1 MQSLK
6 ILVCMEILIICS
18 GIKTHPLRVSDPPPL
33 HSDFSVVGNNQC
45 LPCLH
50 FHPPRGRR
58 RENQACLAVSSCC
71 PAACNVTPGCIRCSA
86 PRLASCS
93 LAWFLFLLLPEV
105 RSLAE
110 RRGPVTRTN
119 GMKLGPRVFSPRGKT
134 RARSLQRVGRFSITN
149 IVHLSKI

>member
-1 MQSLK
+1 MQSQDNCLE
-6 ILVCMEILIICS
+6 VLIICS
-18 GIKTHPLRVSDPPPL
+18 GKKHIHCDPPPL
-33 HSDFSVVGNNQC
+33 HSDFAVVGNNQC

-58 RENQACLAVSSCC
+58 ENQACLSSC

-86 PRLASCS
+86 PRLAACS
-93 LAWFLFLLLPEV
+93 LP
-105 RSLAE
+105 RSLGSSSSSPRCAHSQRE

-134 RARSLQRVGRFSITN
+134 RARSLQQVGGILN
-149 IVHLSKI
+149 H